1 MNVMKRLIGGLVAA
15 TLTLAA
21 FAWSAAAHADCTL
34 DACDNADEVLAFWE
48 GRTSTV
54 AQNKR
59 TQWTAIKAALTSG
72 TVSDTLFGQVETGY
86 RGARYGGRMYAHWQA
101 VYLAMKELRA
111 TPPPN
116 DAEDYEQPATF
127 VPDSTYYADLNA
139 AKPSTEPD
147 YKAWGPWD
155 DLPTW
160 VQEGIAGLTVPT
172 APPVYADATGK
183 NRPRIVGT
191 DVYRGWNFGNMYS
204 TLRVYADTPTSG
216 TASYVGKID
225 GVIHP
230 DHSHLSD
237 PELTLNA
244 KFDDAKL
251 SGHIGYLRDGRT
263 KSDGTRY
270 KLDRWSNISLGAD
283 GAFSGHGIK
292 GTVVSEEMRGYQ
304 DSHRTTEIARR
315 EWEGVKVI
323 GTINRPRIVG
333 TFDIEKQ

>member
-1 MNVMKRLIGGLVAA
+1 MNVLKHLIGGMVAA
-15 TLTLAA
+15 SLTLAA

-72 TVSDTLFGQVETGY
+72 TVSDALFGQVETGY

-116 DAEDYEQPATF
+116 DAEDYETPSTF
-127 VPDSTYYADLNA
+127 VPDSTYYAEENA
-139 AKPSTEPD
+139 AKPSTDSD
-147 YKAWGPWD
+147 YTAWGPWN

-160 VQEGIAGLTVPT
+160 VQEGIAGLTVPST
-172 APPVYADATGK
+172 TISIRTLSIPG
-183 NRPRIVGT
+183 G
-191 DVYRGWNFGNMYS
+191 GSCGSFGNVLS
-204 TLRVYADTPTSG
+204 FHRCQHFRAKDTPPTSG
-216 TASYVGKID
+216 TATYVGKID
-225 GVIHP
+225 GVMHP
-230 DHSHLSD
+230 NHTHLSD

-244 KFDDAKL
+244 NFGSAKL

-270 KLDRWSNISLGAD
+270 NLDRWSNIAINGSK
-283 GAFSGHGIK
+283 FSGNGIE
-292 GTVVSEEMRGYQ
+292 GTFVRDYYDVDLRIGTAWHDVGTNDRGAVV
-304 DSHRTTEIARR
+304 
-315 EWEGVKVI
+315 